1 MPHTLYDNTCDILDT
16 ARDIAADTSTSIDQS
31 LQAMKIAALLE
42 LREALESID
51 NGITEVND
59 SLGTLDADLEL
70 LR

>member
-1 MPHTLYDNTCDILDT
+1 MPNELCNNACDILDT

-51 NGITEVND
+51 NRITEVND

>member
-1 MPHTLYDNTCDILDT
+1 MQNKLYNNACDVLDT
-16 ARDIAADTSTSIDQS
+16 ARNIAADTSTSIDQS

-42 LREALESID
+42 LREALDSID